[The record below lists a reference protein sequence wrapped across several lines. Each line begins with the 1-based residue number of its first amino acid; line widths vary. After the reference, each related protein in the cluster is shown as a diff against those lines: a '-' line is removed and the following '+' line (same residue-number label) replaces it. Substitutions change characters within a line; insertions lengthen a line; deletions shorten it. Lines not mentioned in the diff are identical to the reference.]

1 MRQQSKKIV
10 KTPSSHGSKYLIS
23 SNTVVGID
31 LIQWL
36 FEAQNY
42 YIIKRV
48 LGQKAIEF
56 EGSLTRMLP
65 LDYYSLGYCISHSEC
80 QWVLQMQ
87 KEIGEA
93 EVKMLLAGAC
103 SRGRPSNRVVGLK
116 GKCMEQSLQ
125 RYMWREAR
133 SVSWQELRRKSMS
146 KQRREKYA
154 IALSDLDMLLTGL
167 KGIVVL
173 HQLSLSLELHDQC
186 NHITSQ
192 YLSALRVLELVVS
205 GQSERNLNSL
215 LPNLSLESLTI
226 APASEGGCLVY
237 NDCAAIGVCVTSALK
252 ELNISSDISDE
263 KGVEGITAALASKN
277 SLPLERLVLKCGCT
291 FTAIAGD
298 NLAQFITSTTR
309 LQYLSVTQCR
319 FSAHALLVLARAIY
333 RNSLLHTKQLQDI
346 DLLVDGDY
354 GAKNLA
360 KLLVEYPQLVKK
372 KQILS
377 AIMILEMAEQKP

>member
-1 MRQQSKKIV
+1 M
-10 KTPSSHGSKYLIS
+10 G
-23 SNTVVGID
+23 
-31 LIQWL
+31 
-36 FEAQNY
+36 
-42 YIIKRV
+42 
-48 LGQKAIEF
+48 
-56 EGSLTRMLP
+56 
-65 LDYYSLGYCISHSEC
+65 
-80 QWVLQMQ
+80 
-87 KEIGEA
+87 
-93 EVKMLLAGAC
+93 
-103 SRGRPSNRVVGLK
+103 
-116 GKCMEQSLQ
+116 
-125 RYMWREAR
+125 REAR
-133 SVSWQELRRKSMS
+133 SVSWQQLRRRSMN
-146 KQRREKYA
+146 KQRREKHA

-173 HQLSLSLELHDQC
+173 HQLSLSLEQHDQC

-192 YLSALRVLELVVS
+192 DLSALRVLELVLS
-205 GQSERNLNSL
+205 GQSERNLKSL

-237 NDCAAIGVCVTSALK
+237 NDCVAIGVYVTSALK

-263 KGVEGITAALASKN
+263 KGVEGITAALASKK

-309 LQYLSVTQCR
+309 LQYLSVTHGI

-346 DLLVDGDY
+346 DLLVDGDC

-372 KQILS
+372 ADTICYNDIRDGRAKALAQALHHNPTGTLADLNLS
-377 AIMILEMAEQKP
+377 KNSIHVDGAVYSSS